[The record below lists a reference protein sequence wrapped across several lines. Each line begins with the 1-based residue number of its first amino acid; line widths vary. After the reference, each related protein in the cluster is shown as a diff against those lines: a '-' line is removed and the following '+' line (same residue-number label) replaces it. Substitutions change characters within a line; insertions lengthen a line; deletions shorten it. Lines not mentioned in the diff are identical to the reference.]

1 METLDL
7 RKQWKHLYNPPA
19 KKVEVVQVPRFQFA
33 MIDGVIEPD
42 HGPGNSPTFQAA
54 MEALYGISYTLK
66 FLVKQRKENPV
77 DYPVMALE
85 GLWGSEAFDPKTFDI
100 TQPAGWEYLLMIMQ
114 PDLIT
119 ADVYQEALAQLRKK
133 RGDLPAFSKMRLEN
147 FKEGPAIQIMHI
159 GPYATEME
167 TIAKMDAFAEA
178 NGYKLHGRHHEIY
191 MGDPRKAAPEK
202 LKTVL
207 RHPVMSTVVLN
218 GNEFSGSLGGGEA

>member
-7 RKQWKHLYNPPA
+7 RKMYKELYNPPS
-19 KKVEVVQVPRFQFA
+19 KKVVVVQVPRFQFA
-33 MIDGVIEPD
+33 MIDGQIEEG
-42 HGPGNSPTFQAA
+42 HGPGSSPTFQAA

-66 FLVKQRKENPV
+66 FSVKQRKEHPV

-85 GLWGSEAFDPKTFDI
+85 GLWGVAAFDRETFDI
-100 TQPAGWEYLLMIMQ
+100 SKPAGWGYTVMIMQ

-119 ADVYQEALAQLRKK
+119 PEIFQDGLSQLRKK
-133 RGDLPAFSKMRLEN
+133 RGDQPAFALLRLES
-147 FKEGPAIQIMHI
+147 FEEGLCIQTLHL

-167 TIAKMDAFAEA
+167 TIAKMDLFAET
-178 NGYKLHGRHHEIY
+178 NGYSLHGKHHEIY

-207 RHPVMSTVVLN
+207 RHPVRKS
-218 GNEFSGSLGGGEA
+218 